1 MLESEVPHF
10 FPKMH
15 LKVTFLINPYRLYF
29 TVGIVNSRLPASGK
43 HCQTHFIVLT
53 VSLSSWQIRLVPVYL
68 KQLVPAE
75 VSTKG
80 TPYHATV
87 GPHHHHKTMMTPRT
101 EHRLPKERMGEGE
114 KIVSVHLIQLF
125 SLTLYPITPAAQQI
139 YIAGKMEEE
148 INDAKKFW
156 G

>member
-1 MLESEVPHF
+1 MLESEIPHF

-80 TPYHATV
+80 TPY
-87 GPHHHHKTMMTPRT
+87 
-101 EHRLPKERMGEGE
+101 
-114 KIVSVHLIQLF
+114 
-125 SLTLYPITPAAQQI
+125 PITPAAQQI